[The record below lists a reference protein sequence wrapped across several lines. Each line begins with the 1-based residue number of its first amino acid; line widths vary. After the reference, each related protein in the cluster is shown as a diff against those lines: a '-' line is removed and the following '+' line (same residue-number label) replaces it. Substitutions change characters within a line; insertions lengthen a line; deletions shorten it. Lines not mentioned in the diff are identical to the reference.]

1 MRRLGSIVVAAGVL
15 AVAGCGGSGSDSSS
29 ATTKWADG
37 VCSAVV
43 DYKNELKDAASSVQS
58 SPSKESLDNAVKDV
72 KSATNTFVDKLDGL
86 GQPDTKAAASAKQ
99 TLKDLSSELTKDANA
114 IAAAGSESPL
124 SLVSTVSTT
133 LLSAQS
139 QIKSAVAELKQ
150 LDAEGELNDA
160 FSQASSCDSLN
171 AK

>member
-1 MRRLGSIVVAAGVL
+1 MRKLGSIAVAAAVL
-15 AVAGCGGSGSDSSS
+15 AVAGCGGSDSSS
-29 ATTKWADG
+29 ATVKWADG

-43 DYKNELKDAASSVQS
+43 DYKNALKDAASSVQS
-58 SPSKESLDNAVKDV
+58 SPSKQSLDKAVKSV
-72 KSATNTFVDKLDGL
+72 QSATTTFVDKVDGL

-124 SLVSTVSTT
+124 NLVSTVSTA

-139 QIKSAVAELKQ
+139 QIKAAVSELKQ
-150 LDAEGELNDA
+150 LDAKGELQGA
-160 FSQASSCDSLN
+160 FSQASSCDSLTG
-171 AK
+171 K

>member
-1 MRRLGSIVVAAGVL
+1 MRKLVSIAVTAGVL
-15 AVAGCGGSGSDSSS
+15 SVAGCGGSDSSS
-29 ATTKWADG
+29 ATVKWADG

-43 DYKNELKDAASSVQS
+43 DYKNSLKDAASSVQS
-58 SPSKESLDNAVKDV
+58 SPSKQSLDKAVKSV
-72 KSATNTFVDKLDGL
+72 QSATTTFVDKLDGL

-124 SLVSTVSTT
+124 NLVSAVSTT

-139 QIKSAVAELKQ
+139 QIKAAVTELKQ
-150 LDAEGELNDA
+150 LDAKGELHDA
-160 FSQASSCDSLN
+160 FSQASSCDSLTG
-171 AK
+171 K